1 MRWIEMR
8 GAEWRPWKWR
18 LRSET
23 YSMSS
28 LGAQWVKD
36 LALSLQWLWL
46 LLWCGFNPWSRNFL
60 MPQVKKKKKKKIWDI
75 FWMRGKSNHTAGH
88 LKVGKQAFWYLD
100 WDKGCR
106 SHSPG
111 SAWVKG
117 MGAPRGVIDREQKER
132 QLMVPCAVEG
142 CMSKD
147 LLYICQLRILV
158 NGVHPNSHASCWSG
172 LLPTK
177 NGWNL
182 FLPCFPPS
190 SSLPSFLPL
199 SFLQQQ
205 KSFENLL
212 HGPE

>member
-1 MRWIEMR
+1 
-8 GAEWRPWKWR
+8 
-18 LRSET
+18 
-23 YSMSS
+23 
-28 LGAQWVKD
+28 
-36 LALSLQWLWL
+36 
-46 LLWCGFNPWSRNFL
+46 
-60 MPQVKKKKKKKIWDI
+60 
-75 FWMRGKSNHTAGH
+75 MRGKSNHTAGH

-132 QLMVPCAVEG
+132 QLMVPCAAEG

-147 LLYICQLRILV
+147 LLYVCQLRILV

-177 NGWNL
+177 NDWNL
-182 FLPCFPPS
+182 FFPCFPPFF
-190 SSLPSFLPL
+190 LPPFLPSSFLPSTTKKFRELTPWARIGKLYL
-199 SFLQQQ
+199 SYHVP
-205 KSFENLL
+205 NLKNKWDIVSTFKDL
-212 HGPE
+212 PGRCVNSAGKQCDTIW